1 MKTKETKK
9 PLKVGIFHPDLGIG
23 GAERL
28 VVDIGLALKQS
39 GHDVTFFTSH
49 HDTQHCFPETNDGT
63 MPVVVAGDWLPR
75 HIFGRLN
82 VLFAVLRSLW
92 LIFYVYFHKS
102 LWFSHSLTHFFFLTM
117 TVDNDDD
124 QHNDNNR
131 NVQP

>member
-1 MKTKETKK
+1 MTTKETKK
-9 PLKVGIFHPDLGIG
+9 PLRVGIFHPDLGIG

-49 HDTQHCFPETNDGT
+49 HDPTHCFPETNDGS

-82 VLFAVLRSLW
+82 VFFAVLRSLW

-102 LWFSHSLTHFFFLTM
+102 LLSPHTYRL
-117 TVDNDDD
+117 DDD
-124 QHNDNNR
+124 VADDAVDEQLQR
-131 NVQP
+131 CTTLIWQ

>member
-1 MKTKETKK
+1 MTTTKETKK

-39 GHDVTFFTSH
+39 GHEVTFFTSH
-49 HDTQHCFPETNDGT
+49 HDPQHCFPETNDGT

-92 LIFYVYFHKS
+92 LIFYVFFHKS
-102 LWFSHSLTHFFFLTM
+102 LFFFLM
-117 TVDNDDD
+117 FS
-124 QHNDNNR
+124 
-131 NVQP
+131 PP